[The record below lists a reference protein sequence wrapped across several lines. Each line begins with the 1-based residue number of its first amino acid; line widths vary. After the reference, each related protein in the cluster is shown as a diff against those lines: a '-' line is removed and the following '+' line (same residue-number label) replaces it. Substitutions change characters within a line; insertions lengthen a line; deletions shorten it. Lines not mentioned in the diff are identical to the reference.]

1 MKMQVCRFFVV
12 LIALWTASRGHA
24 ADSALLTERSTWGE
38 LARLSE
44 PTKDCPGGRLEQLR
58 QRVGV
63 AGPSSI
69 EELDRQQTDAEE
81 ANRKADAAT
90 SIVWLYPVSDQSTQV
105 KPQQVLYAMCLC
117 GFGLSGRGLE
127 RPGRCLKVWDAM
139 SLTTLCSMATQAQPN
154 NRAGI
159 SGLSAVRA

>member
-90 SIVWLYPVSDQSTQV
+90 SIVWLYPVSDFIRQNLKAPSELYTFEYSTD
-105 KPQQVLYAMCLC
+105 PDRSPWW
-117 GFGLSGRGLE
+117 GFRACWWRERG
-127 RPGRCLKVWDAM
+127 A
-139 SLTTLCSMATQAQPN
+139 
-154 NRAGI
+154 
-159 SGLSAVRA
+159 

>member
-1 MKMQVCRFFVV
+1 MKIQVCRLFVV
-12 LIALWTASRGHA
+12 LIALWAASPGHA

-69 EELDRQQTDAEE
+69 EELDRQQSEAEV
-81 ANRKADAAT
+81 ADRKAGAST
-90 SIVWLYPVSDQSTQV
+90 SIVWLYPVSDFIRQHLRTPSELYTFEYSTD
-105 KPQQVLYAMCLC
+105 PDRSPWW
-117 GFGLSGRGLE
+117 GFRGLLVARQGCVIHAE
-127 RPGRCLKVWDAM
+127 ITGFDH
-139 SLTTLCSMATQAQPN
+139 
-154 NRAGI
+154 G
-159 SGLSAVRA
+159 